1 MKFWSFLLSLFIQKN
16 KNFKPLKALSKL
28 KIISNLIFLVLFLV
42 LFCYFSFSISAYHF
56 DFSVLVSYKEKFFQG
71 FLNTLIISF
80 LSLFLSI
87 ILGGIFC
94 AFSLSSVIF
103 LRFFSTFYIELI
115 RGTPLLVQVLLI
127 YYIIANNWGFDN
139 RYMVGAIILASFC
152 AAYLAE
158 IFRAGILSISIS
170 QLESARALGLK
181 ELQIFIYI
189 VFPQALKNILA
200 PLSGQFANLIK
211 DSSLLSVIAVNEL
224 TQNAQEI
231 NSYTFAT
238 LEAYVILAIA
248 YLILTLPISVISRY
262 LERKYQK

>member
-1 MKFWSFLLSLFIQKN
+1 MSLFTQKN
-16 KNFKPLKALSKL
+16 KNFKPLKPLSKS
-28 KIISNLIFLVLFLV
+28 KIITNLILLILFLI
-42 LFCYFSFSISAYHF
+42 LFCYCSFSISAYHF
-56 DFSVLVSYKEKFFQG
+56 DFSAIATYKEK

-80 LSLFLSI
+80 FSLLLSI
-87 ILGGIFC
+87 ILGGVFC
-94 AFSLSSVIF
+94 AFSLSSIVF
-103 LRFFSTFYIELI
+103 LRFLSTFYIELV

-127 YYIIANNWGFDN
+127 YYIIANNLGLDN
-139 RYMVGAIILASFC
+139 RYVAGVIILSCFS

-181 ELQIFIYI
+181 EMQVFAYVI
-189 VFPQALKNILA
+189 FPQALKNILA

-224 TQNAQEI
+224 TQSAQEI

-238 LEAYVILAIA
+238 LEAYVILAIT
-248 YLILTLPISVISRY
+248 YLVLTLPISIFSRY
-262 LERKYQK
+262 LERKCQK